1 MTEVVATGWTVLVM
15 AGQRP
20 GVDILAQESGQTLKA
35 LISVAGRSMLSR
47 VIEALDLSPRIGR
60 IVVVAQDPEALLS
73 GDTADL
79 LTNPNVQLAASSDG
93 IAASIA
99 ELAGSDIAPWP
110 VLVTTADHALLT
122 PEMVEEFLDGCEG
135 AAQNSDLV
143 IAFGERRIV
152 EAGYPQTS
160 RTWLKFQDGHYSGAN
175 LFALRNVNVMPAL
188 ALWSGVEQRRKKG
201 LAVISQF
208 GPVLLLRA
216 VTRTITFRKALAK
229 AGRKLGLK
237 AELVLMSQ
245 AEAVIDVDK
254 PADLVLAE
262 EILRLREKPEPDG
275 SAART

>member
-1 MTEVVATGWTVLVM
+1 MKVSGARWTAVVM

-20 GVDILAQESGQTLKA
+20 GIDVLAQENGQDLKA

-47 VIEALDLSPRIGR
+47 VVGALDMCPRIAR
-60 IVVVAQDPEALLS
+60 IVVVAQNPNALLS
-73 GDTADL
+73 GDTASL
-79 LTNPNVQLAASSDG
+79 LDNPKIRLATSSDG

-99 ELAGSDIAPWP
+99 VIAGSELAPWP

-122 PEMVEEFLDGCEG
+122 PEMVNEFLDACEG
-135 AAQNSDLV
+135 AAHGGDLA

-152 EAGYPQTS
+152 EAGYPATR
-160 RTWLKFQDGHYSGAN
+160 RTWLKFRDGHYSGAN
-175 LFALRNVNVMPAL
+175 LFALRNANVMPAL
-188 ALWSGVEQRRKKG
+188 ALWSGVEQHRKKG

-229 AGRKLGLK
+229 AGRKLGIK
-237 AELVLMSQ
+237 AELVVMSQ

-262 EILRLREKPEPDG
+262 EILRLRDGPEPVG
-275 SAART
+275 START